1 MQISSYRSREPL
13 NYANLN
19 IPVKKL
25 IHPRF
30 IVYFFLV
37 FLGWSCSTQ
46 KNTFVS
52 RNYHSI
58 TTKYNGYF
66 NARESYRDGLARLDQ
81 MHEDNF
87 EDVLSVFRYGS
98 EQQASSVAGN
108 MDIAY
113 QKASTAIRRHSMN
126 IRGVEYNRW
135 IDDAYFL
142 IARSHYFKGDHNLA
156 ILTFQYVIRQFE
168 TPLKYHSKIWVAK
181 SHISS
186 GDYNN
191 AQQILALV
199 TKNIEE
205 GLLEEDAIYL
215 YNKVYADFYLQQRD
229 FGQAIP
235 YLEKSIDLAP
245 NKKQRARMTFIMAQA
260 YHQERNFPMAQQTYA
275 RVLKLN
281 PDFQMAFQARINM
294 AMAYDTSSGDSN
306 FILSELKGMLRDS
319 KNRDFQDQIYYAL
332 AQFSMRQ
339 GKEKEAIEYYN
350 LSLENHRGNDSQ
362 RGITFLRLGEISL
375 NNKDY
380 IEASVMY
387 DSTMVYL
394 SREYPEYEAAG
405 KKNMLLKELSINL
418 IRIEREDSLQQ
429 LAAMSTAERNEILD
443 IIIEEI
449 AEQERLEKQMEQER
463 AQMRQQMA
471 RSGRGQTPGGGEGG
485 WYFYNP
491 SAMSFGRNEFY
502 AEWGE
507 RELEDLWRI
516 SNKRTMAF
524 GDMGEFDME
533 DGEGLDPSGKVTRA
547 SLMQNVPTTPE
558 KMEESNAR
566 MAQAYYNVAMIFKDR
581 MDDRPNAVQY
591 FETLVNRFPESEK
604 KLLSAYFLYTL
615 YTEAGNTSRANFY
628 KSMIINDYPDTDFAM
643 ILSDP
648 NYREN
653 ITARENRVKD
663 LYARAYNAYITGN
676 YSLAMDLAEQSRSDT
691 LEVTR
696 EQSARFSFLK
706 ALVLARS
713 AEKEALID
721 QLNFVADNYTDT
733 EVHEPATNLLAYLG
747 GGAPGTGD
755 STGAAERGERG
766 SERDVSRRE
775 VIDPQDAVF
784 SFNPDAVHFY
794 VLLVNTKD
802 LQIRQLRNEI
812 TNYNKEEYEK
822 NNLNMSTLFFDQ
834 NRQLI
839 TVTNFPS
846 AREALLYGT
855 QVKESLIQKEYD
867 TDAFDGFAISV
878 ENYPL
883 FYQDRKLE
891 EYLDFFSRAYGDLE

>member
-1 MQISSYRSREPL
+1 MQNSIYRSREPQKF
-13 NYANLN
+13 ANLN

-30 IVYFFLV
+30 IVYFLILFI
-37 FLGWSCSTQ
+37 GWSCSTQ
-46 KNTFVS
+46 KNTFVN

-81 MHEDNF
+81 MHEDNY
-87 EDVLSVFRYGS
+87 EDVLSIFRYGS
-98 EQQASSVAGN
+98 EQQAASVAGN

-135 IDDAYFL
+135 IDDSYFL
-142 IARSHYFKGDHNLA
+142 IARSHFFKGDHNLA
-156 ILTFQYVIRQFE
+156 VLTFQYVIRQFDS
-168 TPLKYHSKIWVAK
+168 PLKYKSKIWVAK
-181 SHISS
+181 SHIRT
-186 GDYNN
+186 GQYNN
-191 AQQILALV
+191 AQQILARV
-199 TKNIEE
+199 TRNIEE

-215 YNKVYADFYLQQRD
+215 YNKVYADYHLQQRN
-229 FGQAIP
+229 FAQAVP
-235 YLEKSIDLAP
+235 YLERSIQLAP
-245 NKKQRARMTFIMAQA
+245 RRKERARLTFILAQS
-260 YHQERNFPMAQQTYA
+260 YHQERNYPMAQQTYG

-294 AMAYDTSSGDSN
+294 AMAFDTRSGDSN

-319 KNRDFQDQIYYAL
+319 KNRDFRDQIYYAL

-339 GKEKEAIEYYN
+339 GNEEKAVEYYN
-350 LSLENHRGNDSQ
+350 LSLENYRGNDSQ
-362 RGITFLRLGEISL
+362 KGITFLRLGEINL
-375 NNKDY
+375 NNKEY
-380 IEASVMY
+380 IEASAMY

-405 KKNMLLKELSINL
+405 KKNVLLRELSMNL
-418 IRIEREDSLQQ
+418 RRIEREDSLQR

-443 IIIEEI
+443 VIIEEI
-449 AEQERLEKQMEQER
+449 AEQERLERQMEQER

-502 AEWGE
+502 AKWGE
-507 RELEDLWRI
+507 RDLEDLWRI
-516 SNKRTMAF
+516 TNKRTMAF
-524 GDMGEFDME
+524 GDMGDFDME
-533 DGEGLDPSGKVTRA
+533 DGDGTDPSGRVTRA

-558 KMEESNAR
+558 KMAESNAR
-566 MAQAYYNVAMIFKDR
+566 LAQAYYNVGMIFKDR
-581 MDDRPNAVQY
+581 LVDHANAVRN
-591 FETLVNRFPESEK
+591 FETLVSRFPESDN
-604 KLLSAYFLYTL
+604 KLITAYFLYTL
-615 YTEAGNTSRANFY
+615 YTEAGNTSRASFY
-628 KSMIINDYPDTDFAM
+628 KNMIINDYPDTDFAM

-648 NYREN
+648 DYREK
-653 ITARENRVKD
+653 ITARENTVKE
-663 LYARAYNAYITGN
+663 LYARAYDAYINGN
-676 YSLAMDLAEQSRSDT
+676 FPLAMELVEQSRMDT
-691 LEVTR
+691 LEVSR
-696 EQSARFSFLK
+696 EQAARFSFLK

-713 AEKEALID
+713 AEKDMLME
-721 QLNFVADNYTDT
+721 QLHYVTETYVDT
-733 EVHEPATNLLAYLG
+733 EVHEPATNLLAFLG
-747 GGAPGTGD
+747 GGAGVADEANEASPRGD
-755 STGAAERGERG
+755 RRAERGAV
-766 SERDVSRRE
+766 SRDV
-775 VIDPQDAVF
+775 VDPQDAVF

-794 VLLVNTKD
+794 VLLVNTRN

-812 TNYNKEEYEK
+812 TNYNREEYAE

-839 TVTNFPS
+839 TITNFPS
-846 AREALLYGT
+846 AREALVYGN
-855 QVKESLIQKEYD
+855 QVKASLVQKEYD
-867 TDAFDGFAISV
+867 ADAFNGFAISV

-883 FYQDRKLE
+883 FYQDRKLD
-891 EYLDFFSRAYGDLE
+891 EYLDFFDRAYSNLE